1 VWQVRFDWIK
11 TAEYALISDRRVVI
25 RLLWMKKEGKVLDRQ
40 MTPAR
45 HRLSNAGTKEILGR
59 ATKRTDHCQLHL
71 HPLRN
76 HLPDHPLYPT
86 IISPLSAVLLLE
98 EI

>member
-1 VWQVRFDWIK
+1 VWQVRFDWIR
-11 TAEYALISDRRVVI
+11 TAESALISEQRVVI
-25 RLLWMKKEGKVLDRQ
+25 RLLRMKKEGKVLDRQ

-45 HRLSNAGTKEILGR
+45 HRLSNAGPKEVLGC
-59 ATKRTDHCQLHL
+59 ATKRIDHCQLHL

-76 HLPDHPLYPT
+76 PLPDHPRYPT